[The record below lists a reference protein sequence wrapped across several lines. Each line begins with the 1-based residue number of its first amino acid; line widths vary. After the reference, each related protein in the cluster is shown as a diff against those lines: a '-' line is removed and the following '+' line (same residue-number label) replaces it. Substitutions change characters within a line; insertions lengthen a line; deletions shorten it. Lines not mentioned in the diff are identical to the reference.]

1 MTEYDF
7 DRTARLWLDD
17 GPSQMPD
24 RALDA
29 ALATIGR
36 TRQRRAFWPASRFP
50 FMTPTLRVAASA
62 AAVIALVVGVVAIGL
77 GPSGPGAIQ
86 VTPTP
91 TPSASPSPL
100 VIPAGEGRVLLT
112 PGTYLAASPF
122 PKRVTVTLPDGW
134 SGNIGGPYAVF
145 LSRLVP
151 NAEID
156 LSIFTTVYADPC
168 HYDRGAMNPPP
179 GPSVDDLVT
188 ALTNLPGMTVT
199 PVTDVTIAGYHGRQF
214 TMTAPATTD
223 GCTLPPGA
231 GFRIWELPLGATND
245 MDPGQRE
252 QVTVLDVDGTRIV
265 LTVMGFE
272 GATTTPTP
280 EVQGIV
286 NSIRIEPGG

>member
-1 MTEYDF
+1 MSEYDF

-36 TRQRRAFWPASRFP
+36 TRQRRAIWPASRLP
-50 FMTPTLRVAASA
+50 FMTPTLRIAASA
-62 AAVIALVVGVVAIGL
+62 AAVLALVAVVAIGL
-77 GPSGPGAIQ
+77 GPSGPGAIEA
-86 VTPTP
+86 TPTP
-91 TPSASPSPL
+91 TPTVSPSPL
-100 VIPAGEGRVLLT
+100 VIPSGEGPVLLT
-112 PGTYLAASPF
+112 PGMYLAVSSF
-122 PKRVTVTLPDGW
+122 LKRIILTLFDGW

-156 LSIFTTVYADPC
+156 FSIFDTVYADPC
-168 HYDRGAMNPPP
+168 HFDRGAMSPPP
-179 GPSVDDLVT
+179 GPTVDDLVT

-199 PVTDVTIAGYHGRQF
+199 PVKDVTVAGYHGRQF
-214 TMTAPATTD
+214 TMTAPATTN
-223 GCTLPPGA
+223 GCTLPAGA

-245 MDPGQRE
+245 MEPGERQ

-280 EVQGIV
+280 EVEGIV